1 MKKNTNVL
9 LIGPLTKVGGLSKYV
24 KDILTTNFEQKIIH
38 FNIARPVKKKVKK
51 TAIGYK
57 ELFNAGIVRM
67 ITGVAVTLWHMFIF
81 PFILVFKGPKIIHIA
96 ATGDF
101 VFWEDSFY
109 VLISRLFGKKVFLH
123 YLGSFDIYY
132 NKSGSFH
139 KRFIKYILLKCHFI
153 GILSKKVQ
161 NLVADITAQPYKLV
175 LIPSS
180 VDFSLFENK
189 KTLIPRDETIKV
201 LFLGGFDAYKKGIS
215 DILKVIPEITSENPT
230 VKFVIT
236 SSKKL
241 DIDLDEKIKN
251 KIIFFEWIA
260 DEDKI
265 PLYNSCDIFLLPS
278 YDEGLPY
285 SMIEAMAAGLPV
297 ISTYIGGIPEV
308 IEKNING
315 FLLSPGDLKS
325 LKESITKLI
334 QDKKMRQEMSVNNKE
349 KIKNEY
355 SLESNTVKIKTIY
368 SVLLK

>member
-1 MKKNTNVL
+1 MKMKSNVL

-24 KDILTTNFEQKIIH
+24 NDILTTKFEQKIIH

-81 PFILVFKGPKIIHIA
+81 PFILFFKSPKIIHIA

-109 VLISRLFGKKVFLH
+109 VLVSRLLGKKVFLH
-123 YLGSFDIYY
+123 YLGSFDLYY

-139 KRFIKYILLKCHFI
+139 KRFIKYILLKCSFI
-153 GILSKKVQ
+153 GVLSKKVKD
-161 NLVADITAQPYKLV
+161 LVSEITSEPDKIV
-175 LIPSS
+175 LLPSS
-180 VDFSLFENK
+180 VNFSLFENK
-189 KTLIPRDETIKV
+189 KTLLPPDECIKV

-215 DILKVIPEITSENPT
+215 DILKVIPEILSETPKVN
-230 VKFVIT
+230 FVIT

-241 DIDLDEKIKN
+241 DIELDESVKSKVM
-251 KIIFFEWIA
+251 FFDWIA
-260 DEDKI
+260 DADKI
-265 PLYNSCDIFLLPS
+265 PLFNSCDIFLLPS

-308 IEKNING
+308 IENDING

-325 LKESITKLI
+325 LKENLTKLI
-334 QDKKMRQEMSVNNKE
+334 QDKNLRQKMSINNKE
-349 KIKNEY
+349 KIEKEY
-355 SLESNTVKIKTIY
+355 SLKSNTIKIKAIY
-368 SVLLK
+368 SELLK